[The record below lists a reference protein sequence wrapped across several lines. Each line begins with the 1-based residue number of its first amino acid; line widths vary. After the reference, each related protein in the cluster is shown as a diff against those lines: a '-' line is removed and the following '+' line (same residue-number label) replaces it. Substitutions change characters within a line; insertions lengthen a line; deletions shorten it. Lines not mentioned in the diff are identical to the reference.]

1 MFRGSHPLRSFIFLL
16 AIVTLVGV
24 HAPKICREV
33 VICFHLKCQNF
44 GNNRALAAKKLVV
57 VCSGKF
63 QHRTNVPRSDAHT
76 TSTLPPV
83 ALKFKKICRQ
93 HVHVYLC
100 TFTLPKFW
108 LSDLLS
114 PDVRLV
120 TFANILAIFAN
131 RLALKYFCQSIGIFA
146 NILAILMSVRP
157 RCAHVWLC
165 FWAGSAWM
173 QRFARTCPTGG
184 FSIFLTFSA
193 MNPPAE
199 SNQLLWLKDIE
210 YNTHYKTCENLA
222 KELKQL
228 HFLRYFYVTCYN
240 SSIAQP
246 VVIKAASIDDHNAL
260 CKLGNKNSKDF
271 QEFLG
276 RIKYN
281 SNGIT
286 EFQIT
291 EVCVCGKGTKA
302 ALLNKTFTAYCCDA
316 FVSEFIK
323 YSDAFR

>member
-1 MFRGSHPLRSFIFLL
+1 MAKLEIGILPHIQNQRKALSAQFFELNPKKMCLEKVWIVEGQVGCQFSVFRGSHPLRSFIFLL

-24 HAPKICREV
+24 HTPKICREV

-57 VCSGKF
+57 VCWGKF

-146 NILAILMSVRP
+146 NNLAILMSVRL

-165 FWAGSAWM
+165 FWAGSA
-173 QRFARTCPTGG
+173 
-184 FSIFLTFSA
+184 
-193 MNPPAE
+193 
-199 SNQLLWLKDIE
+199 
-210 YNTHYKTCENLA
+210 
-222 KELKQL
+222 
-228 HFLRYFYVTCYN
+228 
-240 SSIAQP
+240 
-246 VVIKAASIDDHNAL
+246 
-260 CKLGNKNSKDF
+260 
-271 QEFLG
+271 
-276 RIKYN
+276 
-281 SNGIT
+281 
-286 EFQIT
+286 
-291 EVCVCGKGTKA
+291 
-302 ALLNKTFTAYCCDA
+302 
-316 FVSEFIK
+316 
-323 YSDAFR
+323 

>member
-1 MFRGSHPLRSFIFLL
+1 
-16 AIVTLVGV
+16 
-24 HAPKICREV
+24 
-33 VICFHLKCQNF
+33 
-44 GNNRALAAKKLVV
+44 
-57 VCSGKF
+57 
-63 QHRTNVPRSDAHT
+63 
-76 TSTLPPV
+76 
-83 ALKFKKICRQ
+83 
-93 HVHVYLC
+93 
-100 TFTLPKFW
+100 
-108 LSDLLS
+108 
-114 PDVRLV
+114 
-120 TFANILAIFAN
+120 
-131 RLALKYFCQSIGIFA
+131 
-146 NILAILMSVRP
+146 
-157 RCAHVWLC
+157 
-165 FWAGSAWM
+165 
-173 QRFARTCPTGG
+173 
-184 FSIFLTFSA
+184 

-228 HFLRYFYVTCYN
+228 HYLRYFYVTCYN

>member
-1 MFRGSHPLRSFIFLL
+1 MSAARTRVLVYFHVTKILAFGRSVARRPARNFCQYFGNFCQPIGIKIFLP
-16 AIVTLVGV
+16 IDW
-24 HAPKICREV
+24 HI
-33 VICFHLKCQNF
+33 
-44 GNNRALAAKKLVV
+44 
-57 VCSGKF
+57 
-63 QHRTNVPRSDAHT
+63 
-76 TSTLPPV
+76 
-83 ALKFKKICRQ
+83 
-93 HVHVYLC
+93 
-100 TFTLPKFW
+100 
-108 LSDLLS
+108 
-114 PDVRLV
+114 
-120 TFANILAIFAN
+120 FANILAIF
-131 RLALKYFCQSIGIFA
+131 
-146 NILAILMSVRP
+146 MSVRP
-157 RCAHVWLC
+157 RCAHMHVYVCLC